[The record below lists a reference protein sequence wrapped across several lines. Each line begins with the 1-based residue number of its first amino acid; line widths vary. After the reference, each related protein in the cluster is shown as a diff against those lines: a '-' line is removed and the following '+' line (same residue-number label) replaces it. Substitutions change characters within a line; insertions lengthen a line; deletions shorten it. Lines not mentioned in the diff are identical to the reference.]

1 VNWGVAALEPPVTG
15 TFICRDEAA
24 VVTGRDTE
32 VQGQRRRTG
41 IGRAAAGFALL
52 AALAGCGAG
61 AKPAA
66 GDGGKATAAPVS
78 ATHRASPAASGSA
91 SEQPPPRATPTP
103 TRQRP
108 SALPVGPANVG
119 ALPQTSALPKTTG
132 TAFGNAVH
140 DIWLAVS
147 TGDPD
152 YAKPAFFPVQAYEQ
166 VKAIANPESDWQNR
180 LWYDFKLDLAA
191 AHKLVGKNAKLV
203 KVVTPTQYAQWIP
216 AGGCYNSIGYWHLPG
231 SRLVYRTGG
240 VTHSFGLA
248 SFISWRGDWYLVH
261 LGALVRSGAY
271 GIVDDPETGPGVP
284 GPPGGC

>member
-1 VNWGVAALEPPVTG
+1 MTRHG
-15 TFICRDEAA
+15 
-24 VVTGRDTE
+24 TE
-32 VQGQRRRTG
+32 VRGQRRRTRV
-41 IGRAAAGFALL
+41 GRAVAGCALL
-52 AALAGCGAG
+52 AALAGCAVG

-66 GDGGKATAAPVS
+66 GGGGKATAASVS
-78 ATHRASPAASGSA
+78 ATQQASPAASGTPSG
-91 SEQPPPRATPTP
+91 PPAPRATPTP
-103 TRQRP
+103 TRPQP
-108 SALPVGPANVG
+108 SALPVGAANAG

-132 TAFGNAVH
+132 TAFSNAVH

-152 YAKPAFFPVQAYEQ
+152 YAKPAFFPVAAYKQ
-166 VKAIANPESDWQNR
+166 VKAIANPESDWRSR
-180 LWYDFKLDLAA
+180 LWYDFELDLAA

-203 KVVTPTQYAQWIP
+203 KVVTPTQYEQWIS
-216 AGGCYNSIGYWHLPG
+216 AGGCSNRIGYWHLPG
-231 SRLVYRTGG
+231 SRLVYRAGG

-261 LGALVRSGAY
+261 LGALVRNGAY